1 MRHALT
7 RIAGSTMGGTLFNA
21 VAVLVGSLLGMLVG
35 DRLPQRTRETVVFGL
50 GLVTLMMGIGNAQA
64 TKNILIPLFSI
75 AIGALIGEALRLDVR
90 LESLGGWLQK
100 RFGGGESPAEGE
112 ASPVDDRRARF
123 ITGFVTTSL
132 IFCIGPLTVL
142 GSMQDGM
149 GLSSGFQQLVVK
161 SIIDAFAS
169 VAFAATFGVGVAFT
183 ALTVLIVQGGL
194 ALIGSVAGQFM
205 SDPMIAEMT
214 ATGGMVLIGLS
225 FILLDIK
232 RPRIANFLPALLIAP
247 LIVAIGTA
255 LGVNLYPL

>member
-1 MRHALT
+1 VRHAFT

-35 DRLPQRTRETVVFGL
+35 DRLPQRARETVVFGL

-64 TKNILIPLFSI
+64 TRNILIPLFSI

-100 RFGGGESPAEGE
+100 RFGGAASSEGE
-112 ASPVDDRRARF
+112 NTPANDPRTRF

-149 GLSSGFQQLVVK
+149 GLPAGFQQLVVK

-205 SDPMIAEMT
+205 SDAMIAEMT
-214 ATGGMVLIGLS
+214 ATGGMVLVGLS

-232 RPRIANFLPALLIAP
+232 RARIANFLPALLIAP
-247 LIVAIGTA
+247 LIVAVGTA
-255 LGVNLYPL
+255 LGINLYPL